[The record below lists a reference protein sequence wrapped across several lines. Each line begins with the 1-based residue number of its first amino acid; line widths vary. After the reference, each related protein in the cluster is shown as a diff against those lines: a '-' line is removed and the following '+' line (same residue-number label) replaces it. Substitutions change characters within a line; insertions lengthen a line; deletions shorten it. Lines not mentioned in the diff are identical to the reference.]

1 MSTITQKDTPRPA
14 ERPAPLRFITATS
27 LFDGHDAAIH
37 LIRRLLLAQGAE
49 VIHLGHNRSVEEIV
63 RAACQEDADGV
74 AISSYQGGHLEFFRY
89 LVDRLRA
96 QGAGHIRVFGGG
108 GATITAA
115 EAEALEQDGVER
127 IYRAED
133 GVRLGLEAMVG
144 DVLERT
150 RRSPPGPDRR
160 PPAGPDE
167 HTAIGRALSL
177 IERGAGFADGG
188 RSARSCPVLG
198 VTGPGGS
205 GKSTVIDE
213 LLVRFLAA
221 FPAMRVAL
229 VAIDP
234 TRQRSGLL
242 ADSCA

>member
-1 MSTITQKDTPRPA
+1 MSTSAQEGMPT

-49 VIHLGHNRSVEEIV
+49 VIHLGHSRSVEEIV

-89 LVDRLRA
+89 LVECLRA

-127 IYRAED
+127 VYRAED

-144 DVLERT
+144 EVLERT
-150 RRSPPGPDRR
+150 RRSPPGPDPE
-160 PPAGPDE
+160 PPAGPDD

-177 IERGAGFADGG
+177 IERGAAKHKNRRSRTGG
-188 RSARSCPVLG
+188 ARRAPARSWASRARGARARARSSTSCSR
-198 VTGPGGS
+198 GS
-205 GKSTVIDE
+205 W
-213 LLVRFLAA
+213 RHFR
-221 FPAMRVAL
+221 P
-229 VAIDP
+229 
-234 TRQRSGLL
+234 
-242 ADSCA
+242 